1 MLIEKIFQ
9 NFNIVNYNKSFI
21 HNGFSFI
28 YTNVKLQTFPLF
40 TIVFTYVNYNY
51 YICNMNINDRFTK
64 ILEYS
69 GFTASEFA
77 DEIDVQ
83 RSSIS
88 HIISGRNKP
97 SLEFIVK
104 IKNRFPE
111 ISWDWIIL
119 GQGEMLQNDSALSTS
134 ESKINLEEENSSPDL
149 FTLIDEDYKNEIFI
163 QENLQKE
170 TPRESNTPFP
180 TPKKEKISDSQRLEV
195 QEDISE
201 VQNIVNQ
208 SITNNSTENKIK
220 RIVFFYENGKFE
232 AFEP

>member
-119 GQGEMLQNDSALSTS
+119 GQGEMLQNNSALSTS

-170 TPRESNTPFP
+170 TPRESNTSFP

-208 SITNNSTENKIK
+208 SITNSPTENKIK

>member
-1 MLIEKIFQ
+1 
-9 NFNIVNYNKSFI
+9 
-21 HNGFSFI
+21 
-28 YTNVKLQTFPLF
+28 
-40 TIVFTYVNYNY
+40 
-51 YICNMNINDRFTK
+51 MNINDRFTK

-119 GQGEMLQNDSALSTS
+119 GQGEMLQNNSALSTS

-170 TPRESNTPFP
+170 TPRESNISFP
-180 TPKKEKISDSQRLEV
+180 TPKKEKISDSQRLDI
-195 QEDISE
+195 QENISE
-201 VQNIVNQ
+201 VQSIVNETV
-208 SITNNSTENKIK
+208 TNINTESKIK
-220 RIVFFYENGKFE
+220 KIVFFYENGKFE